1 MWPKMNAG
9 SSMIAKL
16 LMIDDI
22 SVHKNIRLNVILEN
36 QLSRFVG

>member
-1 MWPKMNAG
+1 
-9 SSMIAKL
+9 MIAKL